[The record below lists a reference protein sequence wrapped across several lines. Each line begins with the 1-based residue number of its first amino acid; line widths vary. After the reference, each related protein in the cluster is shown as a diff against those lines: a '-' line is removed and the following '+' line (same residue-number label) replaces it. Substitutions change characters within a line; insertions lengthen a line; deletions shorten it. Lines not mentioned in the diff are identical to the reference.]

1 MIFRTLSMAGFK
13 SFAEKTEI
21 DIETGLTGIVGPNGC
36 GKSNVV
42 EAIRWVM
49 GESNARQMRG
59 SEMDDVIFA
68 GTDKR
73 PARSIAEISLS
84 LDNQSRKAPAE
95 FNQHDELHISRKIER
110 GKGSQYQVNGKPARA
125 KDVQLL
131 FADTASGARSAGI
144 VSQGRIGAI
153 VGAKPEDRR
162 SLIEE
167 AANIKGLH
175 QRKHEAEL
183 RLKNT
188 EINLE
193 RIQDV
198 ITQLEEQ
205 RGQLAKQA
213 RQAARY
219 ASVADRIRKAEAQLF
234 QARWQTIQNE
244 KEQAVAALGDQE
256 KKVADATQQSAK
268 AATQQAQTA
277 AELPLLRQKEAEAA
291 AEMQR
296 LRLAISEFDR
306 EADRIAAA
314 LLEIQNQLQQIDADT
329 QRETH
334 LFEDASNAITA
345 LDEEKRSLN
354 TALSTTQPEY
364 EQAIQALAEL
374 QKASE
379 QADMLAADAASI
391 KNNAEANIRQLET
404 QMQVLTRRIEQAKN
418 DFSEIDLDSLEQQAT
433 EASQALEAAQHNA
446 KQAEKSRITAQDTLN
461 LNSQNYEAIRDNTN
475 QAESQK
481 LRLSAEIDALA
492 YLLAE
497 NLPDDGTPAADTLEV
512 EEGYEAALSAC
523 LGSDIMYPFDAGSHG
538 YWRRQFS
545 AETAVSPP
553 DFGTPLAHFIGKQ
566 NGLMHAISG
575 VAVIADDAQALDAQ
589 KMLKPGQMLVNKAG
603 HLYRWDGLVKLQAA
617 SAEAERIKQKQRLD
631 LLQSEHVK
639 AEEQYATLLEQ
650 HDTAKAQ
657 LAHSRTHLADTQN
670 TFQQADQALREAER
684 NNEKSKLAVEAGR
697 NRINDILSVQR
708 NAQHDLDQLQA
719 QYDIQADIE
728 KLAHEANEKAEQA
741 QTAKTALND
750 ANAHTA
756 ALAQQI
762 QTANNR
768 LQDIIR
774 QEADWNKRL
783 AQTDSRKNELEARR
797 TLKQNEYVQLQSK
810 PEQIEQDKQ
819 KALSLS
825 EQSEYKHQT
834 ESDRLRQ
841 AENTLLEQDR
851 ESKQCAE
858 LLATCR
864 EELIRCEARSER
876 AVSEEQN
883 LSAHIAEKLQLTP
896 DQLHTITG
904 ITTLDEG
911 TTSLEKLEASLQRL
925 LREREQIGPVNL
937 RAEVEMQD
945 LDRRMDEMKSECED
959 LNEAIAKLRTAISSL
974 NREGRMRLLNSFA
987 EVNGHFTHLFTQLF
1001 GGGHA
1006 ELQLTESDDPL
1017 QAGLEIMASPPG
1029 KKLQS
1034 LSLLSG
1040 GEQALTAL
1048 AIIFAVFLTN
1058 PAPIC
1063 ILDEVDAPLDDG
1075 NVERFCDLLAQI
1087 AQQTQTRFLV
1097 VTHHRMTMARMDR
1110 LFGVTM
1116 EHQGISRLVSVD
1128 LQTAEAMR
1136 ERIFA

>member
-21 DIETGLTGIVGPNGC
+21 DIESGLTGIVGPNGC

-59 SEMDDVIFA
+59 GEMDDVIFA

-84 LDNQSRKAPAE
+84 LDNQNKKAPAE
-95 FNQHDELHISRKIER
+95 FNQHDELLITRKIER
-110 GKGSQYQVNGKPARA
+110 GKGSQYQVNGRPARA

-188 EINLE
+188 ETNLE

-234 QARWQTIQNE
+234 QARWQHCQAE
-244 KEQAVAALGDQE
+244 KKEATEQLTEQQKSVDETTKHAALTTAKQAE
-256 KKVADATQQSAK
+256 TSAS
-268 AATQQAQTA
+268 
-277 AELPLLRQKEAEAA
+277 LPVLRQKEAEAA

-306 EADRIAAA
+306 EAERVANAITQ
-314 LLEIQNQLQQIDADT
+314 IQNQLQQIDADA
-329 QRETH
+329 QREASLH
-334 LFEDASNAITA
+334 EDASTAIAALEDEKRQLHTA
-345 LDEEKRSLN
+345 LADTEPQHQHAKQKLD
-354 TALSTTQPEY
+354 
-364 EQAIQALAEL
+364 EL
-374 QKASE
+374 QHAS
-379 QADMLAADAASI
+379 QHADMIAAEANSL
-391 KNNAEANIRQLET
+391 KNNAQTNKTQLET
-404 QMQVLTRRIEQAKN
+404 QIENLNRRISQADQDLAQIDLPALNAHAEQALTSVK
-418 DFSEIDLDSLEQQAT
+418 DAQAQSEQTDAALK
-433 EASQALEAAQHNA
+433 EAHDQLNA
-446 KQAEKSRITAQDTLN
+446 KNTANETL
-461 LNSQNYEAIRDNTN
+461 RDEVN
-475 QAESQK
+475 QAESQRV
-481 LRLSAEIDALA
+481 RLTAEIDALA

-497 NLPDDGTPAADTLEV
+497 NQPDDAPPAADRLEV
-512 EEGYEAALSAC
+512 QEGYEAALSAC
-523 LGSDIMYPFDAGSHG
+523 LGSDLMYPFDAGSQG
-538 YWRRQFS
+538 YWRQ
-545 AETAVSPP
+545 EYSPQNSLEAP
-553 DFGTPLAHFIGKQ
+553 SVGTPLAEFIRGQ
-566 NGLMHAISG
+566 HGLGHAISG
-575 VAVIADDAQALDAQ
+575 VAVLADDANAKTAQ
-589 KMLKPGQMLVNKAG
+589 EHLKPGQMLVTKQG
-603 HLYRWDGLVKLQAA
+603 HLYRWDGLVRLQAA
-617 SAEAERIKQKQRLD
+617 SAEAERIKQKQRLVV
-631 LLQSEHVK
+631 LQTESKK
-639 AEEQYATLLEQ
+639 AEAQFSSLKEQS
-650 HDTAKAQ
+650 DTATAQ
-657 LAHSRTHLADTQN
+657 LSHARTMLSDSQKAFQEAN
-670 TFQQADQALREAER
+670 TRLREAER
-684 NNEKSKLAVEAGR
+684 NEEKAKLGAEAAA
-697 NRINDILSVQR
+697 NRIHDIKSLR
-708 NAQHDLDQLQA
+708 DAAQQDVELLNT
-719 QYDIQADIE
+719 QYEASADIDA
-728 KLAHEANEKAEQA
+728 LSQDADAKAEQA
-741 QTAKTALND
+741 RLAKTALND
-750 ANAHTA
+750 ANAEA
-756 ALAQQI
+756 AAIAQQM
-762 QTANNR
+762 QTASSR
-768 LQDIIR
+768 LNEISR
-774 QEADWNKRL
+774 QEADWQKRL
-783 AQTDSRKNELEARR
+783 AQTDTRKTELEERR
-797 TLKQNEYVQLQSK
+797 RAKQTEQTQLETR
-810 PEQIEQDKQ
+810 PADIEQDKQ
-819 KALSLS
+819 KALQLS
-825 EQSEYKHQT
+825 EQAENAHTQ
-834 ESDRLRQ
+834 ESDTLRK
-841 AENTLLEQDR
+841 AENILLEQDR
-851 ESKQCAE
+851 ESKDAAQK
-858 LLATCR
+858 LAASR
-864 EELIRCEARSER
+864 EQLIRCEARAER
-876 AVSEEQN
+876 AQAEDDN
-883 LSAHIAEKLQLTP
+883 LRQQIAEKLQLKP
-896 DQLHTITG
+896 EELPRITG
-904 ITTLDEG
+904 TDSEDEMSGPLDR
-911 TTSLEKLEASLQRL
+911 LESTLQRL

-937 RAEVEMQD
+937 RAEVEMQELDSRMKEMQRECDD
-945 LDRRMDEMKSECED
+945 LI
-959 LNEAIAKLRTAISSL
+959 EAIAKLRTAISSL

-987 EVNGHFTHLFTQLF
+987 EVNGHFTTLFTQLF

-1006 ELQLTESDDPL
+1006 ELQLTDSEDPL

-1075 NVERFCDLLAQI
+1075 NVERFCDLLVQI

-1128 LQTAEAMR
+1128 LQTAEALR
-1136 ERIFA
+1136 ERMFA